1 MKPSCVCLFVPAVD
15 SSRFAAVA
23 AAGLLLWAQWAGDT
37 NQLLQDAF
45 AAGAAAF
52 PSTYAAAR
60 RSAVNKSSVVFT
72 AAKEG

>member
-1 MKPSCVCLFVPAVD
+1 LSLLLT
-15 SSRFAAVA
+15 

-52 PSTYAAAR
+52 PSTYTAAR
-60 RSAVNKSSVVFT
+60 RSAANESSVVFT
-72 AAKEG
+72 AAREG